1 MARKKVEPIDITGL
15 GEEEKL
21 SVQKSLPLFSL
32 WRSHITLPEFKI
44 LDTYLARINSH
55 DPKKKTVVFGKGEL
69 EEKLGVK
76 RIETPVLKKRLHNLM
91 MPIEV
96 EDNGVNQFTTITLFE
111 EAQASIDENGLWT
124 VKLTCTDS
132 AIKYVFNIDHLGYLR
147 YKLRCITSITSRYS
161 YILFLYLEQNRYRKS
176 WSVDVNELKAVLN
189 CTEESYN
196 KFKVFNDRI
205 LKRCQ
210 KELTEKSECKFTYE
224 PVKKGRFVVAVRFT
238 VETLADADVIDID
251 DIPGQISFGDL
262 QNDPVEFLRSVSNDV
277 DGKPEWTRA
286 QAEEIYSLVTAVP
299 EEKLP
304 EAETDD
310 IELRRYQFLRQL
322 WLRMQRNAESKPIR
336 NRFNYF
342 LKMLKQEP

>member
-21 SVQKSLPLFSL
+21 TVQKSLPLFSL

-55 DPKKKTVVFGKGEL
+55 DPKKKTIVFEKGEL
-69 EEKLGVK
+69 EEKLGVD
-76 RIETPVLKKRLHNLM
+76 RIKIDTLKTRLRNLM

-111 EAQASIDENGLWT
+111 EAQASIDDNGFWK
-124 VKLTCTDS
+124 VKMTCTDS
-132 AIKYVFNIDHLGYLR
+132 AIKYVFNIDNLGYLR

-176 WSVDVNELKAVLN
+176 WSVDVAELKAVLN

-238 VETLADADVIDID
+238 VETLADADVIDAD
-251 DIPGQISFGDL
+251 DIPGQISFSDI
-262 QNDPVEFLRSVSNDV
+262 QNDPVDFLRSVSNNV
-277 DGKPEWTRA
+277 EGKPEWTRA
-286 QAEEIYSLVTAVP
+286 QAEEIYSLVTAIP
-299 EEKLP
+299 EDKLP
-304 EAETDD
+304 ETDTDD

-322 WLRMQRNAESKPIR
+322 WLRMQRSAESKPIR

-342 LKMLKQEP
+342 LKMLKQEQ